1 MDNRRFVE
9 PALASEY
16 KISKIPYRE
25 SRHGGTADCC
35 RAFSIFWELLGMKK
49 KGTILVVDDENG
61 VRESFNMVLKDDY
74 NVLLAGTGQEA
85 MNIFKKKSIDLIL
98 LDILLP
104 DIDGIDLL
112 EKLVETD
119 PHSEIIM
126 VTAVNEV
133 QTAVQAIKLGAY
145 EYVIKPF
152 VVADA
157 LTVIRRAL
165 EKQSLVKEVTY
176 LRNELGSYHPFE
188 KMVGK
193 NKKMRKIFEL
203 ISTVARSDG
212 TVLIQGESGTGKEL
226 AARAIHNLS
235 YRKDQPFEVVNC
247 AAIPATLM
255 ESKIFGHNRG
265 AFTGASMTSIGKL
278 ELADGG
284 TVFLDDINS
293 LDVNMQAKL
302 LRILQEKEFERL
314 GSSKVIKIDV
324 RFVAASNKDINDLIS
339 INKFREDL
347 YYRLN
352 VFPIRLPPLRERKDD
367 IPLLLN
373 HYLELNAGE
382 TGKPPKIFSEKAVK
396 ALTAYHWPGNVRELK
411 NLVERLFTIAEGPI
425 IDLDANAPYHL
436 GKKKIKDMP
445 LKKAVSIFE
454 RNYISEILER
464 VDGNRTKAAKI
475 LGIHR
480 NTLLAKTSDFGK

>member
-1 MDNRRFVE
+1 
-9 PALASEY
+9 
-16 KISKIPYRE
+16 
-25 SRHGGTADCC
+25 
-35 RAFSIFWELLGMKK
+35 MKK
-49 KGTILVVDDENG
+49 KGTVLVVDDEKG

-74 NVLLAGTGQEA
+74 HVLLAGTGQEA
-85 MNIFKKKSIDLIL
+85 MDIFKKNSIDLIL

-104 DIDGIDLL
+104 DVNGLDLL
-112 EKLVETD
+112 SKLVETD
-119 PHSEIIM
+119 PNSEIIM
-126 VTAVNEV
+126 VTAVNEI

-145 EYVIKPF
+145 EYIIKPF
-152 VVADA
+152 VVDDV

-176 LRNELGSYHPFE
+176 LRNELERYHPFE
-188 KMVGK
+188 KMVGN

-235 YRKDQPFEVVNC
+235 HRKNQPFVVVNC

-265 AFTGASMTSIGKL
+265 AFTGASNTSIGKL
-278 ELADGG
+278 ELADSG
-284 TVFLDDINS
+284 TVFLDDIDS

-302 LRILQEKEFERL
+302 LRIIQEKEFERL

-339 INKFREDL
+339 INQFREDL

-352 VFPIRLPPLRERKDD
+352 VFPLRLPPLRERRDD
-367 IPLLLN
+367 IPLLLD
-373 HYLELNAGE
+373 HFLELNAGK
-382 TGKPPKIFSEKAVK
+382 TGNPLKIFSEKAIK
-396 ALTAYHWPGNVRELK
+396 ALTGYHWPGNVRELK
-411 NLVERLFTIAEGPI
+411 NLVERLFTITEGPV
-425 IDLDANAPYHL
+425 IDLEDNAPYNF

-445 LKKAVSIFE
+445 LKEAVSVFE
-454 RNYISEILER
+454 KNYISDVLER

-480 NTLLAKTSDFGK
+480 NTLLTKTNGFSR

>member
-1 MDNRRFVE
+1 
-9 PALASEY
+9 
-16 KISKIPYRE
+16 
-25 SRHGGTADCC
+25 
-35 RAFSIFWELLGMKK
+35 MKK
-49 KGTILVVDDENG
+49 KSTILVVDDENG

-74 NVLLAGTGQEA
+74 HVLLAGTGQEA
-85 MNIFKKKSIDLIL
+85 MDIFKKNSIDLIL

-104 DIDGIDLL
+104 DVNGLDLL
-112 EKLVETD
+112 AGLVETD
-119 PHSEIIM
+119 PNSAIIM
-126 VTAVNEV
+126 VTAVNEI

-145 EYVIKPF
+145 EYIIKPF
-152 VVADA
+152 AVDEV

-176 LRNELGSYHPFE
+176 LRNELERCHPFE
-188 KMVGK
+188 KMVGN

-203 ISTVARSDG
+203 ISTIARSDG

-235 YRKDQPFEVVNC
+235 HRKNQPFVVVNC

-265 AFTGASMTSIGKL
+265 AFTGASNTSIGKL
-278 ELADGG
+278 ELADSG
-284 TVFLDDINS
+284 TVFLDDIDS

-302 LRILQEKEFERL
+302 LRIIQEKEFERL

-352 VFPIRLPPLRERKDD
+352 VFPIQLPPLRERRDD
-367 IPLLLN
+367 IPLLLD
-373 HYLELNAGE
+373 HYLELNAGK
-382 TGKPPKIFSEKAVK
+382 TGKPLKIFSEKAVK

-411 NLVERLFTIAEGPI
+411 NLVERLFTIAEGPM
-425 IDLDANAPYHL
+425 IDLEDNAPYNF

-445 LKKAVSIFE
+445 LKEAVSVFE
-454 RNYISEILER
+454 KNYISDVLER

-480 NTLLAKTSDFGK
+480 NTLLTKTTDFDR